1 MYIIEGYRAYVL
13 SFSLGSVQLSL
24 GGGMKKQV
32 EIDMVRT
39 ELDELNLPR
48 VLLDAQLVAESKLRH
63 EFIAAATSENT
74 RRAYR
79 SAIRHFLNWGGQLPA
94 DVNALISYLIEHAE
108 VLNPRTLSLKLT
120 AISQWH
126 RHQGFHDPCVSTQ
139 LRKVLLGIERKRGR
153 PKQKASAL
161 LHTDLEKIVI
171 RLQKE
176 DSLKAIRDNALL
188 QIGFFGGFRR
198 SELVGLQVDSLNWE
212 AEGLLI
218 QLPKSKTDQSGEGI
232 LKAIPYGKGI
242 CCPCLA
248 LKKWLEH
255 AKIHNGSIFRSVNK
269 WGQVGESSLNASS
282 VNSILLESAKLS
294 GLDHLSKI
302 SSHSLRRGMATSAYR
317 AGASFRD
324 IKRQGGWRFDGTVQ
338 GYIEEADQFK
348 ENAMV
353 GLLGK

>member
-1 MYIIEGYRAYVL
+1 
-13 SFSLGSVQLSL
+13 
-24 GGGMKKQV
+24 MKSNGV
-32 EIDMVRT
+32 GHPEMPGRLPET
-39 ELDELNLPR
+39 ELIARAEL
-48 VLLDAQLVAESKLRH
+48 QS
-63 EFIAAATSENT
+63 EFLAAATSDNT

-79 SAIRHFLNWGGQLPA
+79 SAIRHFMNWGGQLPA
-94 DVNALISYLIEHAE
+94 DVNTLINYLIEHAE
-108 VLNPRTLSLKLT
+108 ILNPRTLSLKLT

-126 RHQGFHDPCVSTQ
+126 RHQGFHDPCVSPQ

-161 LHTDLEKIVI
+161 LHADLEKIVI

-176 DSLKAIRDNALL
+176 VSPKAVRDNALL

-198 SELVGLQVDSLNWE
+198 SELVGLQMENLKWE
-212 AEGLLI
+212 ADGVLI

-232 LKAIPYGKGI
+232 VKAIPYGKNI
-242 CCPCLA
+242 CCPCMA
-248 LKKWLEH
+248 LKKWLEY

-269 WGQVGESSLNASS
+269 WGQIGDSSLNAAS
-282 VNSILLESAKLS
+282 VNSILVNCAKLS
-294 GLDHLSKI
+294 GLGHLSKI

-348 ENAMV
+348 ENAIA
-353 GLLGK
+353 GLLGG